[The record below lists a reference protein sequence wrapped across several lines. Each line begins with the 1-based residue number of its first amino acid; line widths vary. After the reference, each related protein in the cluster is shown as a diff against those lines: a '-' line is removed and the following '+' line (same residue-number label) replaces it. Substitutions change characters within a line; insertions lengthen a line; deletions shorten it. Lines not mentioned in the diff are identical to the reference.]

1 MKTMHVCLKLPLLM
15 FLAISGHATGAVFY
29 LDHFSVTRNGAVIF
43 ADAFD
48 AGGPPPQAP
57 NFLSNGNPASY
68 LVAGTMGP
76 ESGGKLML
84 DPSAGGMLLPNLAG
98 NPDNLVQKA
107 TLQTNIDPNNLA
119 AGLKQGGAFSV
130 RAIYDLVLPDLA
142 IREGYGIRFEDF
154 GGQANGDDVYELAVR
169 RLANDA
175 IAVSFRELDFLNDTI
190 TNIADYVLSAQE
202 LLSQQIMLELGT
214 VGATQ
219 AVQATVAFG
228 SGSVFGPSTT
238 LAGTGSLF
246 NRENFTR
253 AVFIART
260 APAQV
265 PLPPTLGL
273 LLAGL
278 GAWAL
283 SRKRSA
289 QGIR

>member
-1 MKTMHVCLKLPLLM
+1 MRVYLKLPIIML
-15 FLAISGHATGAVFY
+15 LAISSHATGAVFY

-57 NFLSNGNPASY
+57 NFISNGNPASY
-68 LVAGTMGP
+68 LVNGTMGP

-84 DPSAGGMLLPNLAG
+84 EPSAGGVLLPNLAG

-130 RAIYDLVLPDLA
+130 RAVYDLVVPDLA

-154 GGQANGDDVYELAVR
+154 GGQANGNDVYELAVR
-169 RLANDA
+169 RLTNDA

-190 TNIADYVLSAQE
+190 TNITDYVLSAQE

-219 AVQATVAFG
+219 AVQAAVAFG
-228 SGSVFGPSTT
+228 SGNVFGASTT
-238 LAGTGSLF
+238 LTGTGSLF
-246 NRENFTR
+246 NGENFTR

-260 APAQV
+260 APAQI
-265 PLPPTLGL
+265 PLPSTLGL
-273 LLAGL
+273 LLAGVC
-278 GAWAL
+278 AWRL
-283 SRKRSA
+283 SRRRPTP
-289 QGIR
+289 GMH